1 MKMSRFKK
9 ILGWI
14 LISSLLLA
22 VGACAT
28 GSVGKYT
35 PPEDPMYWQ
44 MWQNNFG
51 GSSG

>member
-1 MKMSRFKK
+1 MKISKFKK
-9 ILGWI
+9 ILGGI

-35 PPEDPMYWQ
+35 PPQDPMFWQ
-44 MWQNNFG
+44 MWQDEYG
-51 GSSG
+51 GNSG